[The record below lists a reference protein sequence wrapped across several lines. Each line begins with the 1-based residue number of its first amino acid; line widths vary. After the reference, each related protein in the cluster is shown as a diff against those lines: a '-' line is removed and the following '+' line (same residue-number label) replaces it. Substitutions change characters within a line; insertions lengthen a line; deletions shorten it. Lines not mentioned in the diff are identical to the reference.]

1 MPGGP
6 IRFRLNDRTLTAEP
20 GETLLQVAQRHG
32 IDIPHLCYRDGMRP
46 DGNCRACMVEIDG
59 EPRLAPACCRSPETN
74 MVVASASPRARR
86 AQRLVLDLLVA
97 EATGSGTASR
107 GELTYWSTWIAEKQ
121 KPAGTTGIQSGVSR
135 PSGSAGSGS
144 VRDTSHPAITVD
156 LDACI
161 LCTRCVRACRE
172 EQGNDVIGLAWRGAA
187 SRICFDTGDPLG
199 DSSCVGCGECVQAC
213 PTGALRNAGENG
225 DIRPDS
231 AVASV

>member
-1 MPGGP
+1 
-6 IRFRLNDRTLTAEP
+6 
-20 GETLLQVAQRHG
+20 
-32 IDIPHLCYRDGMRP
+32 
-46 DGNCRACMVEIDG
+46 
-59 EPRLAPACCRSPETN
+59 

-86 AQRLVLDLLVA
+86 AQRVVLDLLVA
-97 EATGSGTASR
+97 EATGSDAASR

-121 KPAGTTGIQSGVSR
+121 KPAEAAAIQSGGSR
-135 PSGSAGSGS
+135 PSGSAGNGS
-144 VRDTSHPAITVD
+144 VQDTSHPAITVD

-199 DSSCVGCGECVQAC
+199 DAAGGWGGEAGQAG

-231 AVASV
+231 AVASVCPYCGVGCQLTWHVRDNRILRVEGRDGPANRGRLCVKGRYGFE